1 MILTVCMC
9 GQHVRGVRV
18 CVCFLEGKR
27 ASEREREREGRV
39 EGTGGRHT
47 ELPCHPHVESF
58 LQLLHELGREQRHC
72 DDRPA
77 VCSTQALRLGTV
89 T

>member
-9 GQHVRGVRV
+9 GQHARGVRV
-18 CVCFLEGKR
+18 CVFSRRKE
-27 ASEREREREGRV
+27 SEREREGRV